1 MKKLKQR
8 IKNSDKL
15 FYGEYQYCLRCSLPH
30 ANSIGKDFDP
40 KHITHIMD
48 LRKNLYKRSN
58 SSAKKYPNH
67 ATVKQL
73 LKANEFFKSIGRSSK
88 FVFTGHMAY
97 VYTNNYHLRDD
108 LDNLGIGLDQ
118 CTTINVNRPKNT
130 VYSQYPGF
138 NKRCLLKE
146 INITNEEKSNF
157 LKFLEGN
164 EQNIRTSRGLARF
177 LKHRSNYHWLRG
189 YFFVDFNDEKL
200 ISIMELMIPG
210 IIKKTIRIINKTN

>member
-15 FYGEYQYCLRCSLPH
+15 FYGEYQYCFRCSLSH

-40 KHITHIMD
+40 EHITRIMD

-58 SSAKKYPNH
+58 SSEKRYANH

-73 LKANEFFKSIGRSSK
+73 LKANEFFKSIERSSK
-88 FVFTGHMAY
+88 FIFSGHMAY
-97 VYTNNYHLRDD
+97 VYTNNYLLLDE
-108 LDNLGIGLDQ
+108 LDNLDIGLDQ
-118 CTTINVNRPKNT
+118 STTININRPKNT
-130 VYSQYPGF
+130 VFSQYQGF
-138 NKRCLLKE
+138 NKRCILKE
-146 INITNEEKSNF
+146 INITNEEKLNF

-164 EQNIRTSRGLARF
+164 KQNIRTSRGLSKF
-177 LKHRSNYHWLRG
+177 LKKSSNYHWLRG
-189 YFFVDFNDEKL
+189 YFFVDFNNEKL
-200 ISIMELMIPG
+200 ISIMSLMIPG